1 MKKVIKLKEQDLQN
15 IIRESVNRILK
26 ESNSVEEDE
35 RDVEEGIDFYTF
47 IDILKKHGWSYSNN
61 YEKPMNSNG
70 FLNCY
75 VVNADSN
82 KSSDFQ
88 TLVQDLKQNAV
99 NPSVIL
105 VGKRT
110 AQSAPEI
117 KHGLIGVQCRY
128 VDNVYEGRT
137 KKEGKKFNID
147 GCEYEATS
155 VKRGGAT
162 HPGFKWVDNEKHN
175 PERSNRYRKRKDG
188 YRYTADYE
196 GKPNTLHK
204 NLTQMNENYD
214 MARNIVKQTLTKI
227 FGSTKNI
234 DITLGELINIMEN
247 NGYLLKHRPEE
258 TINHEC
264 YIFSDQNNEL
274 DINCIVYNPTLNPQ
288 EQIHIESFDI
298 EPNY

>member
-26 ESNSVEEDE
+26 ENNSGEEDE
-35 RDVEEGIDFYTF
+35 RDIEEGIDFYTF
-47 IDILKKHGWSYSNN
+47 IDILEKHGWSYSNN

-70 FLNCY
+70 FLSCF
-75 VVNADSN
+75 VVNANSN

-128 VDNVYEGRT
+128 IDN
-137 KKEGKKFNID
+137 
-147 GCEYEATS
+147 
-155 VKRGGAT
+155 
-162 HPGFKWVDNEKHN
+162 
-175 PERSNRYRKRKDG
+175 
-188 YRYTADYE
+188 DYE

-234 DITLGELINIMEN
+234 DITLGELINTMKS
-247 NGYLLKHRPEE
+247 NGYPLKHQPEE

-264 YIFSDQNNEL
+264 YIFSDLNNEL
-274 DINCIVYNPTLNPQ
+274 EINCIVYNPTLNPQ
-288 EQIHIESFDI
+288 EQIHIESFDV